1 MLTFI
6 EQVDEKT
13 RFKIPVFGGKVI
25 FECRTLSPI
34 EAEAAGLSSSMVA
47 SSMMGSKQIA
57 KIMKQKDKLSKVDLE
72 NPSEE
77 DLEVLLNIMDGFRP
91 EQLLSI
97 EEQQNKIICSVVKR
111 ASEDDGKTFEKIFL
125 VAGED
130 QQCPKNNRLWIGS
143 LPKEDRAAILDKC
156 MNSHREAV
164 ESLRNF
170 RSTG

>member
-1 MLTFI
+1 
-6 EQVDEKT
+6 
-13 RFKIPVFGGKVI
+13 
-25 FECRTLSPI
+25 
-34 EAEAAGLSSSMVA
+34 
-47 SSMMGSKQIA
+47 MGSKQVA
-57 KIMKQKDKLSKVDLE
+57 KIIRQKEKLSNVNLE

-125 VAGED
+125 VAGDE
-130 QQCPKNNRLWIGS
+130 QQDPKNNRLWIGMLS
-143 LPKEDRAAILDKC
+143 KEDRAAILERC

-164 ESLRNF
+164 ESLNNF